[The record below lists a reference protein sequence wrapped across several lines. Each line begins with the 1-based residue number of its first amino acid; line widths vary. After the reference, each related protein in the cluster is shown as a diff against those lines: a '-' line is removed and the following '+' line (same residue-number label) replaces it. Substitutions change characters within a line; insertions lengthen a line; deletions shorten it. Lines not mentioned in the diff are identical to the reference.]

1 MSKNPLHRPIASFV
15 LGLVTLCTL
24 TISSIAEAEDCDTPS
39 AESCAC
45 QSQMGKSDS
54 EMKQESGR
62 AVAVGKVKKAR
73 QAATKPPPIKER
85 SL

>member
-1 MSKNPLHRPIASFV
+1 MSKNPLQRPIASFV
-15 LGLVTLCTL
+15 LGLVTLCAL
-24 TISSIAEAEDCDTPS
+24 TISSIAKAEDCDTPS

-62 AVAVGKVKKAR
+62 VVVGKVKNPR
-73 QAATKPPPIKER
+73 QAVTKPPPVKER

>member
-1 MSKNPLHRPIASFV
+1 MSKNPLQRPIASYV
-15 LGLVTLCTL
+15 LGLVTLCAL
-24 TISSIAEAEDCDTPS
+24 TISSIAKAEDCDTPS

-62 AVAVGKVKKAR
+62 VVAVGKVKNPR
-73 QAATKPPPIKER
+73 QAVTKPPPIKER